1 MGKPGSISRRQALA
15 RATAAG
21 LLASSAGPALAA
33 AGQDRGVRAAR
44 GVLAR
49 LLGPRGN
56 AVTLEL
62 EPRAG
67 GPPWYAARS
76 HGGRLAVRGDT
87 PVALARGAYA
97 ALKDAGLAHVSWDG
111 DRLALPDRLPG
122 LDTGRVQ
129 SAFARRAYMNTCTF
143 GYTTPWWD
151 WPRWR
156 REIDWMAVQ
165 GIDMPLAMEGQEF
178 VWRALWR
185 EAGLSEDEIAGYF
198 SGPAFT
204 PWQRMGNIEG
214 YRAPLPAAW
223 IEKKRALQVRI
234 LAAMRGLGMDPVLP
248 AFGGYVPKAFAAKHP
263 KARIYRMKGGP
274 GFHETYWVDPGDPL
288 FAHLAGRFLALY
300 DQTYGRGTYYLADS
314 FNEMTPPV
322 AEDGSDARGAFD
334 DAAGRPPPPN
344 TAVDPT
350 LKARRLAAYGKAI
363 WDAFAKTRP
372 DAVWV
377 MQGWLFGADQA
388 FWTAEAIAAYF
399 SQVPDDRLMVL
410 DIGNDRYADIWKKA
424 GAFGGK
430 RWIYGYVH
438 DYGGG
443 NQLFGDL
450 GYYRRDMAAVAASP
464 DKRRL
469 EGFGMF
475 PEGLHN
481 NAIVYAAAYDLAW
494 NDGQTSLPAW
504 LATYAKGRYGRT
516 TPQLDVALGRL
527 VEAAYTTRYWAM
539 RWWRNKAGAYLFF
552 KRPTA
557 TIVEFEGHP
566 GDRAK
571 LAQAVRELAQLAPAY
586 AHERLFVLDLAD
598 AARHLATEEIDLLLM
613 AAVAAYRRGDLAAGD
628 TARRKAEDL
637 ALQLDALCGVH
648 AETLATWIDAARA
661 YADNPADARAYVLN
675 AKAQVT
681 VWGGAGNLADYA
693 SKAWQGLYRDFYLP
707 RWRRFLDALRA
718 AGAGPFDEARVVAE
732 IAAWEQ
738 AWVDSDTAYARTVPF
753 DPVDS
758 VRALLDR
765 LDSA

>member
-1 MGKPGSISRRQALA
+1 LGNPGSISRRQALA
-15 RATAAG
+15 QASAAG
-21 LLASSAGPALAA
+21 LLASGAPVLAA
-33 AGQDRGVRAAR
+33 AQDPGVRAAQ
-44 GVLAR
+44 GVLTR
-49 LLGPRGN
+49 LLGPRGRSV
-56 AVTLEL
+56 ALSL
-62 EPRAG
+62 QPG
-67 GPPWYAARS
+67 GERPWYDARS
-76 HGGRLAVRGDT
+76 HDGALAVRAAS

-97 ALKDAGLAHVSWDG
+97 ALKDAGIAHVSWDG
-111 DRLALPDRLPG
+111 DRVAWPARLPD
-122 LDTGRVQ
+122 LDTGRVD
-129 SAFARRAYMNTCTF
+129 SPFARRAYLNTCTF

-156 REIDWMAVQ
+156 REIDWMAVH

-185 EAGLSEDEIAGYF
+185 EEGLSEDEIAGYF

-234 LAAMRGLGMDPVLP
+234 LGAMRELGMDPILP
-248 AFGGYVPKAFAAKHP
+248 AFGGYVPKALATKHP
-263 KARIYRMKGGP
+263 QARIYRMKGGP
-274 GFHETYWVDPGDPL
+274 GFHETYWLDPGDPL
-288 FAHLAGRFLALY
+288 FARIAGRFLAIY
-300 DQTYGRGTYYLADS
+300 DRTYGRGTYYLADS

-322 AEDGSDARGAFD
+322 AEDGSDAKGAFD
-334 DAAGRPPPPN
+334 DAANRPPP
-344 TAVDPT
+344 TGATVDPA

-363 WDAFAKTRP
+363 WDSFAKTRP
-372 DAVWV
+372 NAVWV

-410 DIGNDRYADIWKKA
+410 DIGNDRYADVWRKA
-424 GAFGGK
+424 KAFGGK

-450 GYYRRDMAAVAASP
+450 GYYRRDLAAVAASP
-464 DKRRL
+464 EKRRL

-494 NDGQTSLPAW
+494 NDDKTSLPAW
-504 LATYAKGRYGRT
+504 LATYARARYGKT
-516 TPQLDVALGRL
+516 TPQLEAALGRL

-557 TIVEFEGHP
+557 TIVQFEGHP
-566 GDRAK
+566 GDRTK
-571 LAQAVRELAQLAPAY
+571 LAQAVRALTAMAPAF
-586 AHERLFVLDLAD
+586 ANERLFVLDLAD
-598 AARHLATEEIDLLLM
+598 AARHLATEEIDILLM
-613 AAVAAYRRGDLAAGD
+613 QAVAAYRRGDLAAGD
-628 TARRKAEDL
+628 AARRKVEDL
-637 ALQLDALCGVH
+637 ALRVDGLCGVH
-648 AETLATWIDAARA
+648 AETLAGWIDAARA
-661 YADNPADARAYVLN
+661 YADTPADARAYVLN

-681 VWGGAGNLADYA
+681 VWGGSGNLADYA
-693 SKAWQGLYRDFYLP
+693 SKAWQGLYRHFYLP
-707 RWRRFLDALRA
+707 RWRRFFDALRA
-718 AGAGPFDEARVVAE
+718 VGVGPFDEAPVVRD
-732 IAAWEQ
+732 ITAWEE
-738 AWVDSDTAYARTVPF
+738 AWVERDTAYVRTIPP
-753 DPVDS
+753 DPIAS
-758 VRALLDR
+758 IQALLAQ
-765 LDSA
+765 LETA